1 MVFMDTEQTSYSLP
15 PLTEELLESII
26 FSMEDQE
33 SCFYLDLL
41 KGSLITEKERVFL
54 LEDEGNQQEERFLP
68 IPDWE
73 PSDGFHLMEQFA
85 NRVRNPLYRTRLM
98 GALQSGKGVFRKFKD
113 TLAELPILERK
124 WFAFKEE
131 QLRRVVITWYREQE
145 GVLGLLKL
153 PAECEEL
160 TEDILLEDFTFESI
174 EGEVPPDLALFMQEL
189 LEMGRA
195 SEDED
200 AIASF
205 LLARRIELLAPTHF
219 QIART
224 QEGALAAFLAYELL
238 DNGVVEVPFFAVR
251 REYRGLG
258 LFRLLFDS
266 FSRQMARLHYTR
278 ILITLSGDAV
288 TMDRFFSPYGAEPI
302 CRQLVIKSDQWNTA
316 NRSSE
321 EAFL

>member
-1 MVFMDTEQTSYSLP
+1 MDTEQTSYSLP
-15 PLTEELLESII
+15 LLTEELLESIT

-33 SCFYLDLL
+33 TRFYLDLQ
-41 KGSLITEKERVFL
+41 KGSLINEKERRYF
-54 LEDEGNQQEERFLP
+54 LEDEEDLSEDRFLS

-85 NRVRNPLYRTRLM
+85 NRVRNPLYRTRLL

-145 GVLGLLKL
+145 GVLGLMKL

-160 TEDILLEDFTFESI
+160 TEDILLEDFTFESY
-174 EGEVPPDLALFMQEL
+174 EGEAPEDLSHFMQEL
-189 LEMGRA
+189 LEQGR
-195 SEDED
+195 SSDEED

-205 LLARRIELLAPTHF
+205 LIARRLELLPPTHF

-238 DNGVVEVPFFAVR
+238 GDGVVEVPFFAVKR
-251 REYRGLG
+251 DYRGLG

-266 FSRQMARLHYTR
+266 FSRQMARLHYMR

-288 TMDRFFSPYGAEPI
+288 TMDRFFTPYGAEPI
-302 CRQLVIKSDQWNTA
+302 CRQLVVKSDEWNAA

>member
-1 MVFMDTEQTSYSLP
+1 MDTEPTSYSLP
-15 PLTEELLESII
+15 LLTAELLESIT

-33 SCFYLDLL
+33 TRFYLDLQ
-41 KGSLITEKERVFL
+41 KGSLINEKERRYF
-54 LEDEGNQQEERFLP
+54 LEDEEDLSEDRFLS

-85 NRVRNPLYRTRLM
+85 NRVRNPLYRTRLL

-145 GVLGLLKL
+145 GVLGLMKL

-160 TEDILLEDFTFESI
+160 TEDILLEDFTFESY
-174 EGEVPPDLALFMQEL
+174 EGEAPEDLSHFMQEL
-189 LEMGRA
+189 LEQGR
-195 SEDED
+195 SSDEED

-205 LLARRIELLAPTHF
+205 LIARRLELLPPTHF

-238 DNGVVEVPFFAVR
+238 GDGVVEVPFFAVKR
-251 REYRGLG
+251 DYRGLG

-266 FSRQMARLHYTR
+266 FSRQMARLHYMR

-288 TMDRFFSPYGAEPI
+288 TMDRFFTPYGAEPI
-302 CRQLVIKSDQWNTA
+302 CRQLVVKSDEWNAA

>member
-1 MVFMDTEQTSYSLP
+1 MDTEQASYSLP
-15 PLTEELLESII
+15 PLTEELLESIT

-33 SCFYLDLL
+33 NCFFLDLQQ
-41 KGSLITEKERVFL
+41 GSLVSEEERRFL
-54 LEDEGNQQEERFLP
+54 LQDEEGVGEERFLS

-85 NRVRNPLYRTRLM
+85 NRVRNPLYRTRLL

-124 WFAFKEE
+124 WFVFKEE

-153 PAECEEL
+153 PAECEDL
-160 TEDILLEDFTFESI
+160 TEDILLEDFMFESV
-174 EGEVPPDLALFMQEL
+174 EGEAPQDLALFMQEL
-189 LEMGRA
+189 LEQDR
-195 SEDED
+195 STDEED
-200 AIASF
+200 AIAAL
-205 LLARRIELLAPTHF
+205 LLARRIETSKPTHF

-238 DNGVVEVPFFAVR
+238 DNGLVEVPFFAVK

-278 ILITLSGDAV
+278 ILITLAGDAV
-288 TMDRFFSPYGAEPI
+288 TMDRFFSPYGAEPV
-302 CRQLVIKSDQWNTA
+302 CRQLVIKSELWNTA
-316 NRSSE
+316 HRSSE